1 MIKRDEDWGHYV
13 AEEFNGYLNSIKKDE
28 CFRPT
33 YIMGPEPLN
42 QEEEKKWP
50 GCEVICFRAVGYT
63 IGHLIVEET
72 DPHHYSIREVVV
84 YDRESS
90 NIFKC
95 SCKELEKDLKERFEG
110 KILA

>member
-1 MIKRDEDWGHYV
+1 MIKVDEDWGHYI

-28 CFRPT
+28 CFNPGDPDFPDFRPT

-63 IGHLIVEET
+63 IGHTLLWKKQNLIT
-72 DPHHYSIREVVV
+72 IL
-84 YDRESS
+84 
-90 NIFKC
+90 
-95 SCKELEKDLKERFEG
+95 LEKLSIMPFQV
-110 KILA
+110 